1 MNSQQTPGEEAS
13 PTPEP
18 PPDTTP
24 ASGPAI
30 VTGVTV
36 EPAAD
41 GVSVAIAITGSAT
54 YEWHRLRQP
63 DNRFWI
69 DIANAQLQGPPIDQT
84 GPPPLLS
91 VRVRQVDPTT
101 VRVAFSLSG
110 PKPIAFTSLADGL
123 DLAIGTQDVAG
134 EPHSGSG
141 GVGGTSAAVAA
152 APLEQSEN
160 GTGST
165 DDTSWKFGRRS
176 GYVANNPRLIVIDP
190 GHGGSDVGTMHGG
203 VSEAQLTLDMAK
215 RLRAIL
221 IDRGWEVKLTRE
233 TDADVYAPNDSPHD
247 ELQARDDIA
256 NKAGARMFVSIHAN
270 AFINSGPYGTT
281 CYISKPD
288 DVALGRIVE
297 SHLAADGTK
306 DDGLVKS
313 HLYVTLHARM
323 PAVLIETAFLT
334 NPGDYALL
342 TSSAWRQKVAQ
353 EIADGIG
360 QYAQE
365 YPAPNQPAQ

>member
-1 MNSQQTPGEEAS
+1 
-13 PTPEP
+13 
-18 PPDTTP
+18 
-24 ASGPAI
+24 

-36 EPAAD
+36 QPAAD
-41 GVSVAIAITGSAT
+41 GVSVAIAIAGSTT
-54 YEWHRLRQP
+54 YEWHRLREP
-63 DNRFWI
+63 DNRFWV

-84 GPPPLLS
+84 APAPLLS

-101 VRVAFSLSG
+101 VRVALSLSG
-110 PKPIAFTSLADGL
+110 PKPIAFTSSADGL
-123 DLAIGTQDVAG
+123 NLAIGSEDVAG
-134 EPHSGSG
+134 EPRSGSG
-141 GVGGTSAAVAA
+141 GVGAASTVAVA
-152 APLEQSEN
+152 APLEQSEP
-160 GTGST
+160 GTGSAG
-165 DDTSWKFGRRS
+165 DTSWKFGPRS
-176 GYVANNPRLIVIDP
+176 GYIPTNPRLIVIDP

-215 RLRAIL
+215 RLREIL
-221 IDRGWEVKLTRE
+221 IARGWEVRLTRE
-233 TDADVYAPNDSPHD
+233 TDVDVYQPNDSAHD

-256 NKAGARMFVSIHAN
+256 NKAGARLFVSIHAN

-288 DVALGRIVE
+288 DVAFARAVE
-297 SHLAADGTK
+297 THLAADGTK
-306 DDGLVKS
+306 DDGVVKS

-365 YPAPNQPAQ
+365 YPVPNQPAQ